1 MNKGP
6 DYTTWIGVLVDFIWQ
21 IWLAQYNLVQ
31 QQPKKKNKITPL
43 GKKIDFSRTKFPCN
57 ETKGNLA

>member
-6 DYTTWIGVLVDFIWQ
+6 DYTTWIGVLVDFILQ

-31 QQPKKKNKITPL
+31 QQPKK
-43 GKKIDFSRTKFPCN
+43 RTKLLPW
-57 ETKGNLA
+57 EKK